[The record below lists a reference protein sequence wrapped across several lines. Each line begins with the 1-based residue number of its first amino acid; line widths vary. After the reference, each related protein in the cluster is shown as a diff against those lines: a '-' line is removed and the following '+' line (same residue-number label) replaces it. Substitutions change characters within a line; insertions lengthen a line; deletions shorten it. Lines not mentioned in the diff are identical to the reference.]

1 VRWRDDG
8 QEGED
13 VAKAYWI
20 NTFRVV
26 RNPKKVADYI
36 EIAGPVMREWEV
48 ASWPAA
54 SRRGYSRPV
63 STSAP

>member
-1 VRWRDDG
+1 
-8 QEGED
+8 

-26 RNPKKVADYI
+26 RNPKKVTDYI

-48 ASWPAA
+48 ASWPRPAGEGI
-54 SRRGYSRPV
+54 RGRCLRAHRDHRV
-63 STSAP
+63 